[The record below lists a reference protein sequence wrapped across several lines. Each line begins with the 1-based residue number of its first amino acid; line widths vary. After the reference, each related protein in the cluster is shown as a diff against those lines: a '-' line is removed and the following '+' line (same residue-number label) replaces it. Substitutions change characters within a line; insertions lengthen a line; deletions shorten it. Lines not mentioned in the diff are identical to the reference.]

1 LIAVYNEIIK
11 ECREDERSG
20 SATSYESSMKA
31 LLKFDPHISF
41 RLLTPRFLRDFQDYF
56 LKMGNSLTSVGIYLR
71 QLRAVYNRAIADK
84 IISQE
89 EYPFT
94 QYNIPGGYNKKKA
107 LTNNEIK
114 KILNYEPSNSLEER
128 ALDFWKLSYLCNG
141 INIGDLLKL
150 KKQNIDNEFIIFKRS
165 KTLRTKKEPKII
177 SIALLP
183 ETKALIEKHK
193 NGKYRNSQDYIFP
206 VLKPGLSD
214 EEQKS
219 LIANF
224 NRSNNQQ
231 LDKICKRLE
240 IAGKLSNMTARH
252 SFATVLKRKDANPLL
267 ISDLLG
273 HSSLKTTESYLG
285 SFMNEQLVN
294 TSKMLLDLDE

>member
-1 LIAVYNEIIK
+1 
-11 ECREDERSG
+11 
-20 SATSYESSMKA
+20 M
-31 LLKFDPHISF
+31 
-41 RLLTPRFLRDFQDYF
+41 
-56 LKMGNSLTSVGIYLR
+56 
-71 QLRAVYNRAIADK
+71 
-84 IISQE
+84 
-89 EYPFT
+89 
-94 QYNIPGGYNKKKA
+94 
-107 LTNNEIK
+107 
-114 KILNYEPSNSLEER
+114 
-128 ALDFWKLSYLCNG
+128 CNG

-177 SIALLP
+177 SVALLP

-214 EEQKS
+214 EEQKR

-252 SFATVLKRKDANPLL
+252 SFATVL
-267 ISDLLG
+267 
-273 HSSLKTTESYLG
+273 
-285 SFMNEQLVN
+285 EQ
-294 TSKMLLDLDE
+294 KKPIHY